1 MIVTQESGERRCE
14 PGWIRG
20 GAGRRKGTGDAG
32 ARITVR
38 GFSDLFRPSVA
49 LGQKKKENGGEIAD
63 LKVSDL
69 ESLNRKFLQKF
80 SMNALGTLHFPF
92 FLS

>member
-1 MIVTQESGERRCE
+1 MKKQN
-14 PGWIRG
+14 
-20 GAGRRKGTGDAG
+20 AGRTADRIGGVGFTPDVVPGPQKTG
-32 ARITVR
+32 ARFAVLAHGSGR
-38 GFSDLFRPSVA
+38 GISRSER
-49 LGQKKKENGGEIAD
+49 KRNEGEIAD